1 MSAARSL
8 FRRPPEDPVDM
19 QIAEPDLI
27 RVHRATHRRS
37 LRWVADKVGCSHNQI
52 SRYERGIQPEIPADW
67 AITLA
72 EVLDMP
78 FSRVFKSI
86 PEIPVSKV
94 SSGVATMDRV
104 A

>member
-1 MSAARSL
+1 MSAAQTP
-8 FRRPPEDPVDM
+8 FRRPLEDPVDM

-52 SRYERGIQPEIPADW
+52 SRYERGIQTEIPADW

-78 FSRVFKSI
+78 FARVFRSM
-86 PEIPVSKV
+86 PEIPMSKV
-94 SSGVATMDRV
+94 SSGLDDMERV